1 MHVESLNRYR
11 WREAEPNQ
19 KKRNLENFWFERR
32 AEKAVQRFEAMN
44 RSVSRKSSL
53 LFLCFSVSA
62 FDAIL
67 FELVADLR
75 HFLSQFA
82 AAEEEDVMLKAR
94 EFTLPSGYG
103 C

>member
-1 MHVESLNRYR
+1 MHVETLNRYR
-11 WREAEPNQ
+11 RREAEPNQ
-19 KKRNLENFWFERR
+19 KKTKRNLENFWFERR

-67 FELVADLR
+67 FELNADLR
-75 HFLSQFA
+75 HFLSQFV
-82 AAEEEDVMLKAR
+82 AELEEDVMLKAR
-94 EFTLPSGYG
+94 EFTLPS
-103 C
+103 